1 MKIKELIDRNTDGE
15 GRNLQPSQL
24 VGVTGHVAF
33 VADCGIGSRVGV
45 SRAALPLARG
55 VLGAD
60 HDASDYAVVV
70 GRSAYG
76 FLATVCGDSTWSSS
90 WRDSGE
96 LFRAA
101 RSRIRV

>member
-1 MKIKELIDRNTDGE
+1 MIETRTETAEIGNPASR
-15 GRNLQPSQL
+15 
-24 VGVTGHVAF
+24 TGFTGPVAF

-45 SRAALPLARG
+45 SRAAVPLARG

-70 GRSAYG
+70 GRSAYD
-76 FLATVCGDSTWSSS
+76 FLATVCGDGTRSSS